1 MEDIKAYIESGILEL
16 YVLGDVTHEE
26 KFEVEAMAVKH
37 PAIKAELDEIEKSL
51 ELYAKDNAVEPAEG
65 QRDKILNSLLTNLGD
80 DRNFTA
86 KTIAEKE
93 ADDNVV
99 PFRKAESATVYK
111 YALAACFVLLIVSVA
126 ALINAYKQIDQS
138 NTLIASLQTQNQ
150 KIANTVSF
158 KDQEIGILHDASFK
172 LMHLAGM
179 KKSPTSALTVAW
191 SPAKKQ
197 VWIDMATA
205 NMPANDKDH
214 QYQLWA
220 LVGGKPVSLGVFDAD
235 TTSKDMKEMKSIA
248 SVDAFAVTLEPRGG
262 SAAPTMD
269 EMMVMGKF

>member
-1 MEDIKAYIESGILEL
+1 VEDIKAYIESGILEL
-16 YVLGDVTHEE
+16 YVLGDVSQAERL
-26 KFEVEAMAVKH
+26 EVEAMAAKH
-37 PAIKAELDEIEKSL
+37 PAIKAELEEIEKSL
-51 ELYAKDNAVEPAEG
+51 ELYAKANAVEPAES
-65 QRDKILNSLLTNLGD
+65 QRDKILNSLLTNFAD

-86 KTIAEKE
+86 KSIAEKE
-93 ADDNVV
+93 AEDNVI
-99 PFRKAESATVYK
+99 PFRRPESVTVYK

-126 ALINAYKQIDQS
+126 ALINAYRQIDQS

-179 KKSPTSALTVAW
+179 KKSPTSTLTVAW
-191 SPAKKQ
+191 SHAKKQ

-205 NMPANDKDH
+205 NMPANDKGH

-220 LVGGKPVSLGVFDAD
+220 IVGKTPVSLGVFDAD
-235 TTSKDMKEMKSIA
+235 TTSKDMKEMKSIEYA
-248 SVDAFAVTLEPRGG
+248 DAFAVTLEKRGG
-262 SAAPTMD
+262 SPTPHLD
-269 EMMVMGKF
+269 DLMVMGK

>member
-16 YVLGDVTHEE
+16 YVLGDVSQAE
-26 KFEVEAMAVKH
+26 KLEVEAMAAKH
-37 PAIKAELDEIEKSL
+37 PAIKAELEEIEKSL

-65 QRDKILNSLLTNLGD
+65 QRDKILNSLLTNWGD
-80 DRNFTA
+80 DRNFTT
-86 KTIAEKE
+86 KSKQQE
-93 ADDNVV
+93 ATEDNVV
-99 PFRKAESATVYK
+99 PFRRPESVTVYK

-126 ALINAYKQIDQS
+126 ALINAYRQIDQS

-150 KIANTVSF
+150 QITKTVSL
-158 KDQEIGILHDASFK
+158 KDGEIGVLRDPSFK

-191 SPAKKQ
+191 SHAKKQ

-220 LVGGKPVSLGVFDAD
+220 LVGGKPVDLGVFDAD
-235 TTSKDMKEMKSIA
+235 TTSKDMKEMKPIEYA
-248 SVDAFAVTLEPRGG
+248 DAFAVTLEKRGG
-262 SAAPTMD
+262 SPTPHLD
-269 EMMVMGKF
+269 DLMVMGK